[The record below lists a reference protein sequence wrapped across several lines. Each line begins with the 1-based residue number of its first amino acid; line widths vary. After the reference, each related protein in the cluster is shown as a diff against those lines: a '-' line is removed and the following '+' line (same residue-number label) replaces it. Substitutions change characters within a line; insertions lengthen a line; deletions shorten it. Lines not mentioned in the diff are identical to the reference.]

1 LFNGLGFHINYEYIK
16 FKFESRNVKDQTI
29 P

>member
-1 LFNGLGFHINYEYIK
+1 LGFHINYEYIK

-29 P
+29 PE

>member
-1 LFNGLGFHINYEYIK
+1 GFHINYEYIK

-29 P
+29 PE